1 MLRNLSYL
9 NLIMA
14 VLYFLG
20 YLQNGNALAI
30 AGLLSVVVFSW
41 LVLRSLEREK
51 LWWSFPQWILSF
63 TSLLYAASLAFSAV
77 NLVIDS
83 IGYQYFPANVILLI
97 VSGLLFALLI
107 ILQLFFSLRIFFR
120 KKTD

>member
-9 NLIMA
+9 NLIVA

-41 LVLRSLEREK
+41 LVLRSLERESFR
-51 LWWSFPQWILSF
+51 WSLPQWFLSF
-63 TSLLYAASLAFSAV
+63 TSLLYALFLAYSAI
-77 NLVIDS
+77 NLIIDAV
-83 IGYQYFPANVILLI
+83 GYQYFPLNVVLLI
-97 VSGLLFALLI
+97 ASGLLFALLI
-107 ILQLFFSLRIFFR
+107 ILQLFFSLKKFIR